1 VPILRDRFGEREAE
15 RCSLSWKALG
25 REIVALSLDEVTAQ
39 QQAKPAPALAG
50 GAVRRGAPVVPE
62 QVGAH
67 VRRHVDPGVRDRD
80 LNALSLWP
88 LAMQLLQP
96 LDEPLEVVT
105 RYVGNRAFLRS

>member
-1 VPILRDRFGEREAE
+1 VPILRDRFGESEAE
-15 RCSLSWKALG
+15 RSSLSWKALD

-67 VRRHVDPGVRDRD
+67 VDPGVRDRD

-96 LDEPLEVVT
+96 
-105 RYVGNRAFLRS
+105 